1 MTSAL
6 PLDHFI
12 GGNCCLGN
20 SSPSIVLLSPGF
32 AYWRGLL
39 SFADR
44 GRNNTENSNLWVIS
58 CQLNWRRVK
67 QQGLPSMVGETVT
80 FHWQLPRAL
89 SSAALSWVPHLRPP
103 SPPSQQGAVSSWF
116 ANCMGAWGW
125 DASRIDKFAPIQ
137 IVWKGK

>member
-80 FHWQLPRAL
+80 FHWQQPRAL
-89 SSAALSWVPHLRPP
+89 SSAALSWVPHLRHPP
-103 SPPSQQGAVSSWF
+103 PPPSQQGAVSSWF
-116 ANCMGAWGW
+116 ANFTGW
-125 DASRIDKFAPIQ
+125 VRGVGIDEFAPIQ